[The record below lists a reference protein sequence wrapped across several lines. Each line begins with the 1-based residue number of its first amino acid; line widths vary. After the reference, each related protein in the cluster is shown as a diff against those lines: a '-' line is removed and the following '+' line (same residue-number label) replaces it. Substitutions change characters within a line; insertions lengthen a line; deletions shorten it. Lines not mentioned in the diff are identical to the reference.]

1 MKKFKVLHIFSSTSI
16 GGAEKMTVSIAKNL
30 NNLSEEFESIVA
42 APKDSYIYTQSLKE
56 NLKVYS
62 FSCRGTFTPT
72 GIFRLFN
79 IIRKEKIDIVH
90 VHQGK
95 LYWSAV
101 LMKFFF
107 KKLKVVLHRHQDTRH
122 KWYAKWH
129 YKLADITLAVSNAV
143 KENLIK
149 CENAPK
155 NKISV
160 LYNGLDFENFAK
172 DTDCK
177 DLIEQYDLKNKI
189 VIGTVGAMVS
199 LEGKGQKY
207 LLEAIAQLKEHYNNI
222 VCLLVGDGIGR
233 KEQEL
238 YAKELKIDDITVF
251 TGYKENVAKYI
262 NAMDIFCLPSCD
274 TEGFGNVN
282 IEAQYLAKP
291 VVTTNIGGVPETV
304 IKDKTAIIVSPRNAE
319 ELANAISKLIEN
331 KDYALNLGI
340 EGKKFVEQ
348 TFSVNVMVNNLVNTY
363 RNILNN
369 A

>member
-1 MKKFKVLHIFSSTSI
+1 MKKFKVLHIFSSYTI
-16 GGAEKMTVSIAKNL
+16 GGAEKMTVAIAKDL
-30 NNLSEEFESIVA
+30 NNLSQDFQSIVA
-42 APKDSYIYTQSLKE
+42 APKDSYVYMQSLKD
-56 NLKVYS
+56 NLTVHH

-72 GIFRLFN
+72 GIFQLFN

-95 LYWSAV
+95 LYWSAI

-122 KWYAKWH
+122 RWYAKWH
-129 YKLADITLAVSNAV
+129 YKFADITFAVSNAV

-177 DLIEQYDLKNKI
+177 DLIEQYNLKDKI
-189 VIGTVGAMVS
+189 VIGTIGAMVS

-207 LLEAIAQLKEHYNNI
+207 LLEAISQLRKNYNNI

-233 KEQEL
+233 KEQES
-238 YAKELKIDDITVF
+238 YAKELKIDDITIF
-251 TGYKENVAKYI
+251 TGYQENVAKYI
-262 NAMDIFCLPSCD
+262 NVMNIFCLPSCD

-282 IEAQYLAKP
+282 VEAQYLAKP
-291 VVTTNIGGVPETV
+291 VITTNIGGIPETV
-304 IKDKTAIIVSPRNAE
+304 VKDKTAIIIPPRNAE
-319 ELANAISKLIEN
+319 ELISALTKLIEN
-331 KDYALNLGI
+331 KDYATNM
-340 EGKKFVEQ
+340 GKAGKIFVEQ
-348 TFSVNVMVNNLVNTY
+348 TFTKQTMVNNLTKIY
-363 RNILNN
+363 YGLLRN
-369 A
+369 